1 MGPAIAGQAR
11 LAVCRPDRVRRGSGQ
26 VYRMLSILDRYF
38 LRELAQTVAAT
49 VVVLLVI
56 ITGSAFAQVLQQV
69 ANGSFPP
76 SVMFQVLGL
85 RMLDGLPNLLPL
97 AGFIG
102 VLMALGRMYRESE
115 MYVLAASG
123 MGPAGL
129 LRPVLLLALV
139 LVTLTAVTSMWLGPW
154 AVRTS
159 DAMVAAAN
167 RSVIAAGLD
176 AGRWTDLPGKGGII
190 FVDSLSRDGSQLGR
204 TFVATERSSRD
215 GHPHLK
221 VVTAAS
227 GQLYQESNGGG
238 RFIAFRNGW
247 QYDIPLGADNWR
259 QMQYQRNDTSLSS
272 VQPDSGDDDPIHAM
286 GSLTLAQSSDPAAR
300 AEFAWRLSAPPMTL
314 VLLLLAL
321 PLARQHPREPRYS
334 RLMLAGATFYLYFLL
349 LMLGRAQI
357 GKGHWHSQAPLWA
370 LHALVLAL
378 AGWML
383 WKQHAPRQPR
393 QLRAEQPA

>member
-1 MGPAIAGQAR
+1 
-11 LAVCRPDRVRRGSGQ
+11 
-26 VYRMLSILDRYF
+26 MLSILDRYF
-38 LRELAQTVAAT
+38 LRELAQTVVAT

-115 MYVLAASG
+115 MYVLATSG

-215 GHPHLK
+215 GHTHLK

-334 RLMLAGATFYLYFLL
+334 RLMLAGAVFYLYFLL

-383 WKQHAPRQPR
+383 WKQHAPRK
-393 QLRAEQPA
+393 LRTPHARASA